1 MVAEACHPS
10 TQGTEVEGSQAKV
23 SLGEAMKSHLKTNEW
38 TNTHQGF
45 EFIQFFSP
53 EPSVNYVRA
62 SSSLWSRDFH
72 FCSSSKQFTNSLSL
86 NFLLG
91 NMGINNYPHLGKINK
106 QTNKKYQL

>member
-38 TNTHQGF
+38 TNTHEGF

-53 EPSVNYVRA
+53 EPSVNYMLRA
-62 SSSLWSRDFH
+62 VCGLGISILALPAS
-72 FCSSSKQFTNSLSL
+72 N
-86 NFLLG
+86 LLT
-91 NMGINNYPHLGKINK
+91 L
-106 QTNKKYQL
+106 